1 MHHHDVGACGPSLR
15 SGLAGGV
22 VASMD
27 GHFNLVHYV
36 IYSQN
41 RENGYLVYKSTFH
54 IERTNAQSKVL
65 RYGQVYL
72 FYPGMYCRKPAII
85 LNYENIDKCPR
96 NISQNSH

>member
-1 MHHHDVGACGPSLR
+1 MHHHNVAACGSCLK

-27 GHFNLVHYV
+27 GHVNLVHYV

-72 FYPGMYCRKPAII
+72 FYPGM
-85 LNYENIDKCPR
+85 
-96 NISQNSH
+96 